1 MKLNPYQVKNNS
13 SRLDRDENVLLSE
26 CIFGDSYKK
35 ELMEMNKHDIIA
47 KIAEM
52 LGPSPCELGKAEIIF
67 NQVKYNIA
75 NYIIHHEYNSPKGVS
90 TDLLAWLDSQTNP
103 DKSKRLNKFIAK
115 FLK

>member
-1 MKLNPYQVKNNS
+1 MKINSYNEIENSAQLNH
-13 SRLDRDENVLLSE
+13 DENIFLCR

-35 ELMEMNKHDIIA
+35 ELMEMNKHDIIV

-52 LGPSPCELGKAEIIF
+52 LGSSPRELGKAEMIF
-67 NQVKYNIA
+67 DRLKYVIA

-90 TDLLAWLDSQTNP
+90 SELVAWLDSQTNP
-103 DKSKRLNKFIAK
+103 DKSKRLSKFVSK

>member
-1 MKLNPYQVKNNS
+1 MKLNLSKENNNS
-13 SRLDRDENVLLSE
+13 GQLDHDENVYLCE
-26 CIFGDSYKK
+26 CIFGDRYRK
-35 ELMEMNKHDIIA
+35 ELMEMNKHDIIV

-52 LGPSPCELGKAEIIF
+52 LGPSPCELGKAEMIF
-67 NQVKYNIA
+67 NQLKYIIA

-103 DKSKRLNKFIAK
+103 DKSKRLNKFISK